1 MRRTKGQ
8 ALMLPDDVNRAW
20 AFSFFGQYDQEQG
33 NIMCA
38 QARRELR
45 LRGYMSQSELN
56 ALKMKFPHLTTHD
69 K

>member
-1 MRRTKGQ
+1 MKRNRGQ

-20 AFSFFGQYDQEQG
+20 AFSFFGIHDTEQG

-38 QARRELR
+38 GARRELR
-45 LRGYMSQSELN
+45 LRGYLSQSEVN
-56 ALKMKFPHLTTHD
+56 ALKMKFPHLTTYD

>member
-1 MRRTKGQ
+1 MKRNKGQ

-38 QARRELR
+38 GARRELR
-45 LRGYMSQSELN
+45 LRGYLSNSEVN
-56 ALKMKFPHLTTHD
+56 AIKMQFPHLTTHD

>member
-1 MRRTKGQ
+1 MKRNRGQ

-20 AFSFFGQYDQEQG
+20 AFSFFGINDLEQG

-38 QARRELR
+38 GARRELR
-45 LRGYMSQSELN
+45 LRGYMSNSEVN
-56 ALKMKFPHLTTHD
+56 AVKMKYPHLTTYD